1 MRSLT
6 LSVGVLFLFSSTA
19 LGGSFDMT
27 IHLKGGGTVT
37 IPDGDIRRIV
47 FANLPTGVQDPGE
60 SPLVFQLLQSSPNP
74 FSPSTTIAYEIA
86 DAADVGVRIYD
97 VRGALVRELVRET
110 QAAGR
115 HQAVWDGT
123 DDDHA
128 RVSSGVY
135 FYAVDCG
142 ERTLTQKLILVK

>member
-1 MRSLT
+1 MRSQALF
-6 LSVGVLFLFSSTA
+6 VGILLLLSSTA
-19 LGGSFDMT
+19 MGESFDMT

-47 FANLPTGVQDPGE
+47 FVTPAGVQDPGE

-74 FSPSTTIAYEIA
+74 FGPSTTIAYEIA
-86 DAADVGVRIYD
+86 DAADVEVRIYD
-97 VRGALVRELVRET
+97 VRGALIRELVRET
-110 QAAGR
+110 QSAGR
-115 HQAVWDGT
+115 HQVVWDGT

-135 FYAVDCG
+135 FYAVDCD